1 MVKIKK
7 CYVDDNVVKRIEI
20 ISLGEL
26 SFENGSE
33 DAFDVDILSIISITD
48 LLIELVMLLVLML
61 YFSDINEYMRF
72 IDLLLIIFSLC
83 VNA

>member
-26 SFENGSE
+26 SFENGSR

>member
-26 SFENGSE
+26 SFENGSK

>member
-7 CYVDDNVVKRIEI
+7 CYVVNNVVKRIES

-26 SFENGSE
+26 SFENGSR

>member
-26 SFENGSE
+26 SFENGSKE
-33 DAFDVDILSIISITD
+33 AFDVDILSIISITD